1 MKFKS
6 LTFLFLIMVSVSLVA
21 CSAEGSGDENF
32 KQVDIDEVNQY
43 FEDGKSGF
51 VLIVTDNDE
60 YFIPTVKRLAEE
72 KNIKVA
78 MYNPY
83 QSDGKNDNE
92 GASIFP
98 NSKDIKGGA
107 LYYMENNEVQGE
119 LTVNRY
125 ADSQLNKEVLNFFD
139 LHE

>member
-1 MKFKS
+1 MKFKPIAF
-6 LTFLFLIMVSVSLVA
+6 FLLAVISVLLVA
-21 CSAEGSGDENF
+21 CSSEAKESEHL
-32 KQVDIDEVNQY
+32 KQIDVDEVNKY
-43 FEDGKSGF
+43 FEGNKKGF
-51 VLIVTDNDE
+51 LLIVTDNDE

-98 NSKDIKGGA
+98 NSKDVKGDA

>member
-1 MKFKS
+1 MKCKS

-60 YFIPTVKRLAEE
+60 YFIPTVERIAEE
-72 KNIKVA
+72 QNVNVV

-83 QSDGKNDNE
+83 QSDGQNENE

-98 NSKDIKGGA
+98 KSKDIKGDA

-125 ADSQLNKEVLNFFD
+125 TDSQLNSEIINFFD
-139 LHE
+139 LHN